1 MGRAKLKR
9 INGLEERL
17 NVLQEGHSLYDSIK
31 SNWRKGCFK
40 NENPIILEL
49 ACGKGHYTTGLA
61 KIYANKNF
69 VGIDVK
75 GDRLWVGSTNALE
88 DGLKNAA
95 FLRAQIQHIN
105 HFFDTDEVDE
115 IWITFPDPRPKDRDI
130 KRRLTAPRFL
140 NLYKDLLKKRGLI
153 HLKTDNLP
161 LFNYTIEVLE
171 ERNDVKILESTYD
184 LYQSTLITA
193 HHGIQTEF
201 EKKFLQNEIPI
212 KYMVFQFVD

>member
-105 HFFDTDEVDE
+105 HF
-115 IWITFPDPRPKDRDI
+115 
-130 KRRLTAPRFL
+130 
-140 NLYKDLLKKRGLI
+140 
-153 HLKTDNLP
+153 
-161 LFNYTIEVLE
+161 
-171 ERNDVKILESTYD
+171 
-184 LYQSTLITA
+184 
-193 HHGIQTEF
+193 
-201 EKKFLQNEIPI
+201 
-212 KYMVFQFVD
+212 